1 MTRINTLVVGL
12 LRWGSSP
19 PNRTELRQSAPTCF
33 GKRAT
38 IVGAG
43 DISGTPGN
51 DVIVGSAGAD
61 TIDALGGHD
70 RVCVSAAT
78 IRASGEASAT
88 TSSTAALG
96 TT

>member
-12 LRWGSSP
+12 SRWGSSAR
-19 PNRTELRQSAPTCF
+19 NRQGAGQSAPTCF

-43 DISGTPGN
+43 DITGTPGN

-61 TIDALGGHD
+61 TIDALGAMTAF
-70 RVCVSAAT
+70 VLSAAT
-78 IRASGEASAT
+78 IRASGEGWAT
-88 TSSTAALG
+88 TSSTAAPG